1 MASAVVQAVPP
12 MVPRVVVLFDGVCN
26 LCNGSVNF
34 LIDRDP
40 HGALCFA
47 SLQSE
52 EGGALLDSLGYRRS
66 RGDPGTI
73 VLVENGRVYERSTAV
88 LRALR
93 HLNGGWR
100 LLALFL
106 VVPRAFRD
114 LIYRAVAT
122 RRYQWFGKAEV
133 CRVPTPELRAR
144 FLAAARP
151 AQRTLP

>member
-1 MASAVVQAVPP
+1 MAPAAVPQF
-12 MVPRVVVLFDGVCN
+12 VPPAAKSVVVLFDGVCN

-40 HGALCFA
+40 AGALRFA
-47 SLQSE
+47 SLQSA
-52 EGGALLDSLGYRRS
+52 EGSKLLESLGYRRNP
-66 RGDPGTI
+66 GDPDTL

-93 HLNGGWR
+93 HLQGGWR

-106 VVPRAFRD
+106 VVPRALRD
-114 LIYRAVAT
+114 SLYRAVAA
-122 RRYQWFGKAEV
+122 RRYQWFGRAEV

-144 FLAAARP
+144 FL
-151 AQRTLP
+151 